1 MSISS
6 NKIGNENYDSIR
18 IDRSRKESGVACF
31 IKQSVTYI
39 YKINMCLKTAEER
52 HIYIDLPKT
61 KSLMVCILDRSP
73 DKKDFFNYVNQIFR
87 EYNTPEAQEWQK
99 M

>member
-1 MSISS
+1 M
-6 NKIGNENYDSIR
+6 
-18 IDRSRKESGVACF
+18 
-31 IKQSVTYI
+31 
-39 YKINMCLKTAEER
+39 
-52 HIYIDLPKT
+52 

-73 DKKDFFNYVNQIFR
+73 DKKDFFNYVNQIFS

>member
-1 MSISS
+1 MLVSS
-6 NKIGNENYDSIR
+6 NNL
-18 IDRSRKESGVACF
+18 SRTF
-31 IKQSVTYI
+31 IKSICVLKQLKKDI
-39 YKINMCLKTAEER
+39 Y
-52 HIYIDLPKT
+52 IYIDLPKM

-73 DKKDFFNYVNQIFR
+73 DKKDFFNYVNQIFS